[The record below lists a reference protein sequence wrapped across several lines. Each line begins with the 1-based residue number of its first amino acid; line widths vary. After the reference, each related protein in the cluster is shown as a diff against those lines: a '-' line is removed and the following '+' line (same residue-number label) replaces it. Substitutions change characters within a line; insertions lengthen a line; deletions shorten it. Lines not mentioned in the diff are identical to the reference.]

1 MLYQCKLKYL
11 GQDAGKGECFYST
24 HSPKMDYLSF
34 FEKKGHE
41 KTILCVWPTLPS
53 LNALNA
59 AFFLNRAVSAPLIIW
74 Q

>member
-11 GQDAGKGECFYST
+11 GHAAGKGECFYST
-24 HSPKMDYLSF
+24 HSPKTDYLSF
-34 FEKKGHE
+34 FEKRGHE

-53 LNALNA
+53 LNALNTG
-59 AFFLNRAVSAPLIIW
+59 FLENHAVSAPLIIW